1 MEMPSVKSI
10 QVQKADTHMPGITGA
25 DAIVESLIVNEV
37 DTVFGLPGGQLDHL
51 FDSVYRVGGKIR
63 LIHTRHEQG
72 AAYMAFGYAQTT
84 GKVGTYTVVPGPGLL
99 NTTAALCTAWACNSP
114 VLAISGQVHLD
125 GIDSGYGH
133 LHEIRDQLGL
143 IRHLTKWAARINH
156 PTETPTVMQ
165 RAFGELRSG
174 RPGPVEIE
182 MPMDVMEAT
191 AVVAPAQKSL
201 VREPPPVDEDL
212 IRDAARILAAAKRP
226 MIVVGSG
233 ALDAGAE
240 LLAVAERLQAPVMAK
255 RKGKGVISDDH
266 YLSQNLP
273 AGHRLWGQADAVL
286 AVGTRL
292 KMPLT
297 MWGHDDDLKLVR
309 IDIDPLEL
317 TRIIDPDVGI
327 LGDARLALSALSE
340 ELERTGSAA
349 SSRKAELE
357 SLKAEINQALHDRVG
372 PQMAYLD
379 VIRAAM
385 PRDGYFIDEVT
396 QVGFVSWY
404 GFPVYEPRHFV
415 SAAHQ
420 GTLGYGFATAL
431 GVAAAHPGK
440 AVVQVSGDGGFMFTM
455 QELSTAVHYQ
465 LNLVTIIF
473 NDNTFANVQRQQDEW
488 FDGRRI
494 CSELTNPDFVKMAD
508 SFGASAYRVS
518 SPEELADVLPRALGE
533 NGPTIIEV
541 TIGERMPT
549 PWQFILFEQNR
560 RSLCP

>member
-1 MEMPSVKSI
+1 MPRIS
-10 QVQKADTHMPGITGA
+10 GA
-25 DAIVESLIVNEV
+25 DAIIESLIANEV
-37 DTVFGLPGGQLDHL
+37 DTIFGLPGGQLDHL
-51 FDSVYRVGGKIR
+51 FDSVYRAGDQIR

-84 GKVGTYTVVPGPGLL
+84 DKVGVYTVVPGPGLL
-99 NTTAALCTAWACNSP
+99 NTTAALCTAWACGSP
-114 VLAISGQVHLD
+114 VLAISGQVHRS

-133 LHEIRDQLGL
+133 LHEIPDQLGL
-143 IRHLTKWAARINH
+143 IRHLTKWAERINH
-156 PTETPTVMQ
+156 PAETPGVMQ
-165 RAFGELRSG
+165 QAFQELRSG
-174 RPGPVEIE
+174 RPRPVEIE
-182 MPMDVMEAT
+182 MPMDVMESST
-191 AVVAPAQKSL
+191 LVAQARKAPPVA
-201 VREPPPVDEDL
+201 PPPVDEDL
-212 IRDAARILAAAKRP
+212 IKDAARLLTAAKRP
-226 MIVVGSG
+226 MIVIGLG
-233 ALDAGAE
+233 AVDASAE

-255 RKGKGVISDDH
+255 RKGKGIIPEDH

-273 AGHRLWGQADAVL
+273 AGHRLWGEADAVL

-297 MWGHDDDLKLVR
+297 MWGHDDDLKLIR

-317 TRIIDPDVGI
+317 SRIVDPDVGI
-327 LGDARLALSALSE
+327 VGDASLVLGALSE
-340 ELERTGSAA
+340 ELERTGSVVN
-349 SSRKAELE
+349 SRKAELE
-357 SLKAEINQALHDRVG
+357 SLKAEVNDALHEKIG

-379 VIRAAM
+379 VIRAAL

-396 QVGFVSWY
+396 QVGFASWF

-415 SAAHQ
+415 SAGQQ
-420 GTLGYGFATAL
+420 GTLGYGYATAL
-431 GVAAAHPGK
+431 GVAAAHPDK

-473 NDNTFANVQRQQDEW
+473 NDNTFSNVQRQQDEW

-494 CSELTNPDFVKMAD
+494 CSDLTNPDFVKMAH
-508 SFGASAYRVS
+508 SFGASAYRVDC
-518 SPEELADVLPRALGE
+518 PAELAKILPKAFSE
-533 NGPTIIEV
+533 SGPTIIEV
-541 TIGERMPT
+541 TITERMPT